1 MNRLQVETREE
12 WRAWLAENYA
22 AESEVWLI
30 FHKKRSGVRSVS
42 YEAAVE
48 EALCFGWID
57 SLIKR
62 LNDDRYARKFT
73 PRSERSVW
81 SELNKERARK
91 MIREGRMTQAG
102 LVLIRAA
109 KVSGE
114 WGLKRSKLHVCVQEL
129 PTELR
134 DAFACEPRAEEAFQ
148 RLSPSYQK
156 QYVLWIAAAKEPETR
171 QRRTREAIR
180 NLRRGERLGLK

>member
-12 WRAWLAENYA
+12 WRAWLAVNYA
-22 AESEVWLI
+22 TESEVWLI
-30 FHKKRSGVRSVS
+30 FRKKHSGLRSIP

-62 LNDDRYARKFT
+62 LDDDRYARKFT
-73 PRSERSVW
+73 PRSEGSVW

-114 WGLKRSKLHVCVQEL
+114 WGLKRSKPHISVQGL

-134 DAFACEPRAEEAFQ
+134 DALACEPGAEEAF
-148 RLSPSYQK
+148 RKLPPSYKK
-156 QYVLWIAAAKEPETR
+156 QYVLWIASAKKPETR
-171 QRRTREAIR
+171 QRRTQEAIR
-180 NLRRGERLGLK
+180 KLRRGERLGLK